1 MNSDSVRLYFSVL
14 LGECVYNYDFLDIF
28 VILFVLLTRFHLF
41 FIYRGGVT
49 RLLMLTLVVIPA
61 AHYNNI
67 FDITSPLFLHIV
79 LIIFFWPH
87 LKYRPFLQLKTQL
100 INVAKCFFF

>member
-1 MNSDSVRLYFSVL
+1 
-14 LGECVYNYDFLDIF
+14 
-28 VILFVLLTRFHLF
+28 
-41 FIYRGGVT
+41 
-49 RLLMLTLVVIPA
+49 MLTLVVIPA

-100 INVAKCFFF
+100 IDVAKCFFFLILELAKYVGKQ